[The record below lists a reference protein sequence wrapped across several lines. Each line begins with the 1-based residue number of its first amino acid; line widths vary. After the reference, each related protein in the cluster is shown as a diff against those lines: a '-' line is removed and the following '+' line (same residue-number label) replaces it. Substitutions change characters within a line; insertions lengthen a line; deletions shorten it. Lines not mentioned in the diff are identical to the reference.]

1 MKKRAPAKKQSA
13 ARKPAVKKKTV
24 SKTASKPTAKPA
36 AKSAPKTPAP
46 RADAPPSGTRAESSS
61 QGVRYTPAALK
72 TDGAPAFRYP
82 PQ

>member
-13 ARKPAVKKKTV
+13 ARKPAAKKKPV
-24 SKTASKPTAKPA
+24 SKPGAKTA
-36 AKSAPKTPAP
+36 AKRPEP
-46 RADAPPSGTRAESSS
+46 RAAAAPSSTRAESSG
-61 QGVRYTPAALK
+61 QGARYTPAALK